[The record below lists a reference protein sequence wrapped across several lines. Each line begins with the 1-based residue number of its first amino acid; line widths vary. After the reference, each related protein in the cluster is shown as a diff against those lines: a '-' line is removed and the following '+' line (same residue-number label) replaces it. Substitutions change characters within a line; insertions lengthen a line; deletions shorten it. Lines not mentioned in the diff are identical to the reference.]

1 MPATLSLA
9 AVEQSTYKITVTYK
23 DEDGSGVVPNN
34 ASWTLTDG
42 DGKVINARSDVAIA
56 VPGLTNDIVLQ
67 GVDLT
72 CRSGQDETR
81 IVTVS
86 IDYDSGLSTGLPC
99 KEQVSFIVRNL
110 KAVEI

>member
-1 MPATLSLA
+1 MPATLALA

-23 DEDGSGVVPNN
+23 DEDGRWVVPNT

-67 GVDLT
+67 GADLA

-86 IDYDSGLSTGLPC
+86 IEYDSGAGLDLPC
-99 KEQVSFIVRNL
+99 KEQVSFPLKNL